1 MGLTL
6 KKRVFMSRIVL
17 FDPTLT
23 PHVNSNN
30 FQAEENFFN
39 VSPLYQSEIFIL
51 CWIKKRYGG
60 NSLPTK
66 MGGDFSKLC
75 VALILAF
82 IHIHQPE
89 TCRDLSKWGDL
100 KEQQQPS

>member
-1 MGLTL
+1 MCLLCTNLNWFGLMKTEL
-6 KKRVFMSRIVL
+6 WTKEI
-17 FDPTLT
+17 
-23 PHVNSNN
+23 
-30 FQAEENFFN
+30 A
-39 VSPLYQSEIFIL
+39 EIFIL
-51 CWIKKRYGG
+51 CWIKKQNGG

-66 MGGDFSKLC
+66 MGGDSSKLC

-100 KEQQQPS
+100 HNVWKNYSVEKFVKLNF